1 MNCFDL
7 IIIMILGLIG
17 YLGFR
22 RGAIREITDLIIL
35 TISFIVALYI
45 YNGLSS
51 FLVSVMPIA
60 ESFVRA
66 GTFFV
71 IWFVFELLTYI
82 LAFYI
87 FSYIPDKIWKSIWNK
102 CLGIVAGVVKGFMVA
117 SLIIITMLILPFGK
131 DVTTTVKESQIGKIV
146 QKYTPDI
153 ERRLESIFSD
163 VNSTISKF
171 LTIESGSKERIS
183 LGYKYKT
190 PLVDTVS
197 ATRMLF
203 LINNERKTAGVPELT
218 QDDKLTSVATS
229 YAKDMLENGYLSHYN
244 LDGKSPFDR
253 MKAADISVFYEG
265 ENLAIAS
272 DVDIAMDGL
281 MNYTGHKA
289 NVLSSDFKKIGV
301 SVYDA
306 GINGKIFV
314 QEFTD

>member
-87 FSYIPDKIWKSIWNK
+87 FSYIPDEIWKSIWNK

-203 LINNERKTAGVPELT
+203 LINNERKKAGVPELT

-281 MNYTGHKA
+281 MNSSGHKA

>member
-203 LINNERKTAGVPELT
+203 LINNERKKAGVPELT

-281 MNYTGHKA
+281 MNSSGHKA